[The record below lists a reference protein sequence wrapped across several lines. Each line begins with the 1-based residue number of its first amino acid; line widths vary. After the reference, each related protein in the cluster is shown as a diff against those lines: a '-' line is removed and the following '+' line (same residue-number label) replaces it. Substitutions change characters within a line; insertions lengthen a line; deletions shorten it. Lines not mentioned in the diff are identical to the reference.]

1 LSHQAGVSVP
11 GAPEVDAERVI
22 AELREL
28 DELTGGRDRGG
39 AQRVAWGPVWAE
51 AREWMAGKLAEIGA
65 EAETDEAGNVWATL
79 RGAEADGGAPA
90 EPALALGSHLDS
102 VPDGGWLDGALGV
115 VAGLGVLRAW
125 SENPSPPPRDLVLI
139 DFADEEGSRF
149 GRSLLGSSAL
159 AGTLDPAAVAELT
172 DEDGTGIAQ
181 ALAAFDVDLARS
193 TEASARLNRLGA
205 YLELHIEQGPVLER
219 DEISCAAVS
228 GTAGVERLA
237 FRFSGRASHAGTT
250 PMGERRDAALAA
262 AQLALAVEAI
272 AIDAGGVGTT
282 GTLSLDPN
290 IVTAVAGTAEIGV
303 DLRHAELAPLDAML
317 DAVRSVAAKVA
328 DDRRCVLAEIPIWRT
343 DPIPFDADLVA
354 AAAHCCEAQGG
365 SAKPMPSGA
374 LHDAA
379 SLAPHVPTAMIFTS
393 SADGVSH
400 NRLEDTPDE
409 HLLAGICAFADL
421 AAIAL
426 NR

>member
-1 LSHQAGVSVP
+1 VRVP
-11 GAPEVDAERVI
+11 GAPEVDAERVV

-28 DELTGGRDRGG
+28 DELTGGRERGG

-51 AREWMAGKLAEIGA
+51 ARAWMAAKLAELGV
-65 EAETDEAGNVWATL
+65 EPETDEAGNVWARL
-79 RGAEADGGAPA
+79 PGAAADGGEPTG
-90 EPALALGSHLDS
+90 PALALGSHLDS

-125 SENPSPPPRDLVLI
+125 AEDDAPPPRDLILI

-149 GRSLLGSSAL
+149 GRSLFGSSAL
-159 AGTLDPAAVAELT
+159 AGTLVPDEVDGLT
-172 DEDGTGIAQ
+172 DADGRRIGEV
-181 ALAAFDVDLARS
+181 LAEAGVDLAS
-193 TEASARLNRLGA
+193 ATDSQARLERVGA

-219 DEISCAAVS
+219 DELPCAAVS

-250 PMGERRDAALAA
+250 PMDERRDAALAA
-262 AQLALAVEAI
+262 AQLALAVERI
-272 AIDAGGVGTT
+272 ASDAGGVGTT
-282 GTLSLDPN
+282 GTLELEPN

-303 DLRHAELAPLDAML
+303 DLRHPELGPLEAML
-317 DAVRSVAAKVA
+317 DAVRMIAAKVA
-328 DDRRCVLAEIPIWRT
+328 DERRCVLAEMPIWRI

-354 AAAHCCEAQGG
+354 TAAMCCEAHGG
-365 SAKPMPSGA
+365 SPRPMPSGA

-379 SLAPHVPTAMIFTS
+379 EMARHVPTAMVFVS
-393 SADGVSH
+393 SSEGVSH
-400 NRLEDTPDE
+400 NRLEDTPEPD
-409 HLLAGICAFADL
+409 LLAGIRAFADL

-426 NR
+426 NRS